1 MNNQKTNPRRS
12 INCIM
17 SKLTGNHRFET
28 LKMPIS
34 DRVGVLFT
42 ICAKCL
48 SNKVEIEVGRL
59 KTTKSISV
67 PPIAASTTFAI
78 KGNPK

>member
-1 MNNQKTNPRRS
+1 
-12 INCIM
+12 
-17 SKLTGNHRFET
+17 
-28 LKMPIS
+28 MPIS
-34 DRVGVLFT
+34 DRVGGFIYNL
-42 ICAKCL
+42 CL